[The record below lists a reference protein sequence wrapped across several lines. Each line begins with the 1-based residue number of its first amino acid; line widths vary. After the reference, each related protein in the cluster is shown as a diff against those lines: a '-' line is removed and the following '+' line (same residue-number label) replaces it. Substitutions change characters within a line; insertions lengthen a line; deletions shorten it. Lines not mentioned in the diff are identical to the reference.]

1 MDIVDSNLKFVK
13 GPEQRRLL
21 KVEYEIAL
29 MKEENP
35 PTERVKYQ
43 TSSSR
48 SKKGHNPSIAK
59 LEGRNM
65 LARFSVFVQAGRRQ
79 CGGDNPR

>member
-1 MDIVDSNLKFVK
+1 VDIVDSNLKFVK

-35 PTERVKYQ
+35 PTER
-43 TSSSR
+43 
-48 SKKGHNPSIAK
+48 AK
-59 LEGRNM
+59 LSDIKFSIEEG
-65 LARFSVFVQAGRRQ
+65 S
-79 CGGDNPR
+79 